1 MAFVFGTLQASAY
14 STFFLGIWAI
24 GVSVLLSLSSMAAI
38 LLSRFSSSPE
48 GIGARF
54 GIPGGIPLANTA

>member
-24 GVSVLLSLSSMAAI
+24 GISLVLSLFSMAAI
-38 LLSRFSSSPE
+38 LLARFSSSSDGME
-48 GIGARF
+48 SRF
-54 GIPGGIPLANTA
+54 GMQSGIAIANR

>member
-24 GVSVLLSLSSMAAI
+24 GISAMLSLFSMAAI
-38 LLSRFSSSPE
+38 LLSRFSSSPDE
-48 GIGARF
+48 IGARF
-54 GIPGGIPLANTA
+54 GMP